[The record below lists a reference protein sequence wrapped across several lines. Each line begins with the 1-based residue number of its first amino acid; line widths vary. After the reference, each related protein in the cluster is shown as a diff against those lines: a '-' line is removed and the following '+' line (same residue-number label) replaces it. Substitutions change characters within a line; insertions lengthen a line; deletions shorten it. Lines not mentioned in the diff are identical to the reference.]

1 MENIVLFFPFSSFFM
16 GETVFSNKQI
26 QALFIYKFIII
37 TLQYLFF
44 DCLET
49 LE

>member
-1 MENIVLFFPFSSFFM
+1 MKNVFLFFFFFI

-26 QALFIYKFIII
+26 EALFIYKFIII
-37 TLQYLFF
+37 PLQYLFF
-44 DCLET
+44 DYRET